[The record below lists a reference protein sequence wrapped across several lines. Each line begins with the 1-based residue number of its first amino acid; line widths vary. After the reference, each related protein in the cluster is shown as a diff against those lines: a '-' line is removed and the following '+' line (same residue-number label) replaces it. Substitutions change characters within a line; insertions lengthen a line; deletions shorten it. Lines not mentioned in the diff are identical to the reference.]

1 MTVSHHHRI
10 AQSPALRY
18 LLVFLFA
25 AIAVAPGISASHRLT
40 ATSRASRRRPSN
52 AGNRRLCRHPFP
64 ARARYQKPVGIYW
77 MQVAAIKAAG
87 YGPTR
92 RSGSIVSCRSGHRH
106 RRRRLAWTGTNLF
119 GGNAGLISGII
130 LAAVMA
136 TAFEGRNAKADAML
150 LASCVIAQARSPKFM
165 YAREMARRLAPVAA
179 DLWIAQ
185 GVGIIIKGPFTPLV
199 SALTIGTLW
208 IFERDG
214 RWLRQL
220 HVLRGLLIIAAIG
233 LPWLV
238 MTALRSG
245 TAFLETS
252 LGNDLLMKTVPG
264 QQPHGAPPGY
274 YVVTYSLFLWPFG
287 VIALGA
293 GLHALNRFREEPAIA
308 FCLAWYMP
316 FWLLFELIPTKQ
328 PHHVPPAYPG
338 LLLLVGWLATQTR
351 EVAEARLAGGSG
363 SCTERVFVVLPPSP
377 SALLSPL
384 SARLYLGLPFN
395 WWSVP
400 TAVAALVAGY
410 LATRSASSLHA
421 ASCPR
426 QWRRGYFR
434 PFCHRRS
441 APIVSVVVDA
451 AHQGCGLAKSA
462 MYGLDT
468 RLGELSG
475 AEPYFPSRDADDNH
489 GPCRGGTTSGREP
502 GLRARPCPRRAAERT
517 CGMAG
522 SARPR
527 AAEAVRDRRSQLFV
541 KRTARAGAL
550 RRAATVRGYQRSG
563 VGHRPASHT
572 TKTTTPCFKA
582 QFGGRPRFTK
592 FTGRVTLSISRE
604 GSSKRRRSRS
614 TALAPSSVMVNRRK
628 IGQRPARPLHIVEAD
643 NANVVGYMQA
653 LVFQCAERPHRHEI
667 IDAGDQSYVPGR
679 DCPQS
684 LFRQIGGKWNFHIPS
699 DLQPTKGGFQNLAA
713 LSAA

>member
-25 AIAVAPGISASHRLT
+25 AIAVAPGISSLPPLDRNEPRFT
-40 ATSRASRRRPSN
+40 QATKQMLETGDYVDIRFQ
-52 AGNRRLCRHPFP
+52 HE
-64 ARARYQKPVGIYW
+64 ARYQKPVGIYW

-87 YGPTR
+87 YGPDAPIWVYR
-92 RSGSIVSCRSGHRH
+92 LVSVLAIAIAAAG
-106 RRRRLAWTGTNLF
+106 LAWTGTNLF

-150 LASCVIAQARSPKFM
+150 LASCVIAQGALAQIYVRARNGQAPG
-165 YAREMARRLAPVAA
+165 ARLP
-179 DLWIAQ
+179 LIFWIAQ

-238 MTALRSG
+238 MIMLRSG

-328 PHHVPPAYPG
+328 PHYVLPAYPG

-351 EVAEARLAGGSG
+351 EVAEARLAGWQ
-363 SCTERVFVVLPPSP
+363 R
-377 SALLSPL
+377 LLYGASVCGLAAVTVGLAIAAVGAP
-384 SARLYLGLPFN
+384 LYLGLPFN

-410 LATRSASSLHA
+410 LGYAVGHQASMRRVVPAAMAAAVTFGLFAT
-421 ASCPR
+421 
-426 QWRRGYFR
+426 
-434 PFCHRRS
+434 
-441 APIVSVVVDA
+441 VVVPQLSPLWLTPRIKDAVSQNRPCTDSILASANYLEPSLIFLLGTQTITTDLAGVEQHLAANPACALGLAPVGRQSELAAWLA
-451 AHQGCGLAKSA
+451 AHGLAPRKLSEID
-462 MYGLDT
+462 GLNY
-468 RLGELSG
+468 S
-475 AEPYFPSRDADDNH
+475 
-489 GPCRGGTTSGREP
+489 
-502 GLRARPCPRRAAERT
+502 
-517 CGMAG
+517 
-522 SARPR
+522 
-527 AAEAVRDRRSQLFV
+527 
-541 KRTARAGAL
+541 
-550 RRAATVRGYQRSG
+550 
-563 VGHRPASHT
+563 
-572 TKTTTPCFKA
+572 
-582 QFGGRPRFTK
+582 
-592 FTGRVTLSISRE
+592 SRE
-604 GSSKRRRSRS
+604 RLALGLYAAQRR
-614 TALAPSSVMVNRRK
+614 
-628 IGQRPARPLHIVEAD
+628 
-643 NANVVGYMQA
+643 
-653 LVFQCAERPHRHEI
+653 
-667 IDAGDQSYVPGR
+667 
-679 DCPQS
+679 
-684 LFRQIGGKWNFHIPS
+684 
-699 DLQPTKGGFQNLAA
+699 
-713 LSAA
+713 